1 MKPYF
6 RVSSLYFFCFLCY
19 DYTVKL
25 CIGDDF
31 VLHEKDTTIK
41 YMFREVNDITPEVV
55 RELGL
60 EGILF
65 DLDNTTVK
73 DATLSTIP
81 GAISWIREL
90 KSAGIKVAMV
100 TNTPHIRALWFS
112 RTFGVR
118 FHAFAKK
125 PLPLGLLRMSR
136 KLQVPIEKI
145 GMVGDQ
151 VFTDVAA
158 ANRCGAVPLLVDPVE
173 NKWFWKNHYKKNR
186 IKEAPL
192 REAFLKEHGY
202 YGENK

>member
-1 MKPYF
+1 ML
-6 RVSSLYFFCFLCY
+6 R
-19 DYTVKL
+19 
-25 CIGDDF
+25 
-31 VLHEKDTTIK
+31 EKDTTIK
-41 YMFREVNDITPEVV
+41 YMFREIHDITPEIVK
-55 RELGL
+55 ELGL
-60 EGILF
+60 EAILF

-81 GAISWIREL
+81 GAISWIKSL
-90 KSAGIKVAMV
+90 KEAGIKVAMV

-118 FHAFAKK
+118 FHAYAKK

-136 KLQVPIEKI
+136 KLKVDIEKI

-158 ANRCGAVPLLVDPVE
+158 ANRCGAIPILVDPIE
-173 NKWFWKNHYKKNR
+173 KERLFKKHFER
-186 IKEAPL
+186 SRAKEKPI
-192 REAFLKEHGY
+192 REAFIKEHGY

>member
-1 MKPYF
+1 MAK
-6 RVSSLYFFCFLCY
+6 
-19 DYTVKL
+19 
-25 CIGDDF
+25 
-31 VLHEKDTTIK
+31 EKDTTIK
-41 YMFREVNDITPEVV
+41 YMFRRVNDITPEIVK
-55 RELGL
+55 ELGL
-60 EGILF
+60 EAILF

-81 GAISWIREL
+81 GAISWIKSL
-90 KSAGIKVAMV
+90 KESGIKVAIV

-125 PLPLGLLRMSR
+125 PLPLGIIRMSR
-136 KLQVPIEKI
+136 KLKVDTDKI

-151 VFTDVAA
+151 IFTDVAA
-158 ANRCGAVPLLVDPVE
+158 ANRCGAIPLLVDPVE

-186 IKEAPL
+186 IKELPL

-202 YGENK
+202 YGDK

>member
-1 MKPYF
+1 ML
-6 RVSSLYFFCFLCY
+6 R
-19 DYTVKL
+19 
-25 CIGDDF
+25 
-31 VLHEKDTTIK
+31 EKDTTIK
-41 YMFREVNDITPEVV
+41 YMFREIHDITPEVV
-55 RELGL
+55 REMGL
-60 EGILF
+60 EAILF

-81 GAISWIREL
+81 GAIAWIKSL
-90 KSAGIKVAMV
+90 KDAGIKVAIV
-100 TNTPHIRALWFS
+100 TNTPHIRAYWFS
-112 RTFGVR
+112 KTFGVK

-125 PLPLGLLRMSR
+125 PLPFGILRMSR
-136 KLQVPIEKI
+136 KLEVEVSKI

-158 ANRCGAVPLLVDPVE
+158 ANRCGAVPILVDPVE

-186 IKEAPL
+186 LKEKPL

>member
-1 MKPYF
+1 MIK
-6 RVSSLYFFCFLCY
+6 R
-19 DYTVKL
+19 
-25 CIGDDF
+25 
-31 VLHEKDTTIK
+31 EKDTTIK
-41 YMFREVNDITPEVV
+41 YMFRKVNDITPEIV

-60 EGILF
+60 EAILF

-81 GAISWIREL
+81 GAISWIKSL
-90 KSAGIKVAMV
+90 KEAGIKVAIV

-125 PLPLGLLRMSR
+125 PLPLGLIRMSR
-136 KLQVPIEKI
+136 KLKVDIDKI

-151 VFTDVAA
+151 IFTDVAA
-158 ANRCGAVPLLVDPVE
+158 ANRCGAVPILVDPVE

-186 IKEAPL
+186 IKEYPI
-192 REAFLKEHGY
+192 REEFLKEHGY
-202 YGENK
+202 YGEYK

>member
-1 MKPYF
+1 MRF
-6 RVSSLYFFCFLCY
+6 
-19 DYTVKL
+19 
-25 CIGDDF
+25 
-31 VLHEKDTTIK
+31 EKDTTIK
-41 YMFREVNDITPEVV
+41 YMFHKVNDITPEIV

-60 EGILF
+60 DAILF

-73 DATLSTIP
+73 DATFSTIP
-81 GAISWIREL
+81 GAISWIKSL
-90 KSAGIKVAMV
+90 KEAGIKVAIV

-118 FHAFAKK
+118 FNAYSKK

-136 KLQVPIEKI
+136 KLKVPIEKI

-158 ANRCGAVPLLVDPVE
+158 ANRCGAVPILVDPVE

-186 IKEAPL
+186 IKEAPI
-192 REAFLKEHGY
+192 REAFIKEHGY
-202 YGENK
+202 YGDK